1 MSLLLNASPWT
12 STSDISK
19 KRIPTIKKSFKTP
32 FLENNLNKETEEI
45 TPSINKQPQ
54 QNTKN
59 IEGYSLYENN
69 TSQYNNTLTDPTT
82 IDQHLMVQETK
93 NNKINQLLENMSIQN
108 VGDSLY
114 NYNSPSTS
122 DLNSVNEIDTIN
134 RAVPIFQRNNEI
146 IGKGIVDSTDI
157 NTSNTIRG
165 RGGGIPSN
173 YEFNTPNNLANLVNY
188 SKAYE
193 IPKESRPYYT
203 QKMGISSSNDSFE
216 EKILDKIQYLTH
228 LMEEIQSEKTANIT
242 EEFVLYTMLG
252 VFVIYVVDAFSKSGK
267 YIR

>member
-32 FLENNLNKETEEI
+32 FLENNLNKETEE
-45 TPSINKQPQ
+45 TSQYINKQPS
-54 QNTKN
+54 QNHKN
-59 IEGYSLYENN
+59 TQDIEGYSLYENN
-69 TSQYNNTLTDPTT
+69 TSQYNNTLAEPTT

-93 NNKINQLLENMSIQN
+93 NNKINQILENMSVQN
-108 VGDSLY
+108 AGDSLY
-114 NYNSPSTS
+114 NYNSPTT
-122 DLNSVNEIDTIN
+122 DELNSVNETDNITP
-134 RAVPIFQRNNEI
+134 AVPIFQRNNEI
-146 IGKGIVDSTDI
+146 IGNGIVGTTGI
-157 NTSNTIRG
+157 NTSITMRG

-173 YEFNTPNNLANLVNY
+173 YEFNTPDNLVNY

-193 IPKESRPYYT
+193 IPNESRPYYT
-203 QKMGISSSNDSFE
+203 QKMGISNTNDSFE